1 MENNKVQ
8 TELPRKRKI
17 AWILAIFGAA
27 FLLRLLYL
35 IDFSTTPLATHLILD
50 PRLYNDLAKE
60 ILGGNLLAGEV
71 FFKAPLYPYFLAAI
85 YAVFGT
91 SLFVARFIQLIL
103 GSFTCVL
110 VYLLAQRF
118 YSNKIAV
125 TAGFIAAAYG
135 PLIMFDAEILIPS
148 LIIFLDL
155 ISIYLLFKYEDSGKL
170 WQLALSAL
178 VLGLSSLARPNI
190 LVLLPGILFWLIRY
204 SKQARKRWKR
214 DTLVYIGG
222 VALMLMVLVGRNYAA
237 SDKLILFGNYGG
249 YNFLI
254 GNNAQS
260 DGRTAVLPGASP
272 EIKQGYEDA
281 VVIANHLSG
290 RVLSEGELGWF
301 WFRLGLE
308 FVTKNPGK
316 WLWLEVKKLVYLT
329 SGFEI
334 PNNRHIYYFANNS
347 PVLKFLLWD
356 KLISFPF
363 GVLLPF
369 ALVAAIAGIIKREQF
384 ILTFFVVAYA
394 LTILVFFVTGRFRL
408 PLTPVLIIWGA
419 AGFWYLLER
428 YRRADYQR
436 FYRLLLWLIVFLIPV
451 NGLTHLSAFT
461 TRPPNQYESHLVMG
475 DAYHA
480 AGENA
485 KAEKELMTAAR
496 LNPRSARVFNSLGNV
511 LAAEQKDSLAI
522 AAYKRGVAVDPNY
535 ITIKKSLASIYKK
548 DNRFGDLYKFINDEL
563 DRDSTQVW
571 AIKDYA
577 YIHVI
582 LQKPELAIDLYE
594 KAFDLDSTD
603 YEALFEKAQTY
614 LDNDMRKDAE
624 REYLR
629 LLKYLPNSVQAHA
642 NLGQTYA
649 RQGRYDDALREFQWV
664 QENDSLNPS
673 SYFNLASLYYQMG
686 KLDRARQ
693 LVSRIDQMAPD
704 FPSQGLK
711 NLIERREQ
719 ELKDSSSAGATP

>member
-1 MENNKVQ
+1 MAKKTAQKEIPRNK
-8 TELPRKRKI
+8 KI

-35 IDFSTTPLATHLILD
+35 IDFSATPLASYLILD
-50 PRLYNDLAKE
+50 PKVYNDLAKE
-60 ILGGNLLAGEV
+60 ILGGNLLAGEI

-91 SLFVARFIQLIL
+91 SLFAARFAQILL
-103 GSFTCVL
+103 GSVSCVL

-155 ISIYLLFKYEDSGKL
+155 LSIYLLFEYEDSGKL

-178 VLGLSSLARPNI
+178 ILGLSSLARPNI
-190 LVLLPGILFWLIRY
+190 LILLPGILFWLIRY
-204 SKQARKRWKR
+204 SKHARKRWKR
-214 DTLVYIGG
+214 DTLVYLGG
-222 VALMLMVLVGRNYAA
+222 VVLMLVVLVGRNYAA
-237 SDKLILFGNYGG
+237 SDKFVLFGNYGG

-260 DGRTAVLPGASP
+260 DGRTAVLPGTSP
-272 EIKQGYEDA
+272 EMKQGYEDA
-281 VVIANHLSG
+281 IAIANRLSG

-308 FVTKNPGK
+308 FAAKSPGK

-329 SGFEI
+329 GGYEI
-334 PNNRHIYYFANNS
+334 PNNRHIYYFAENS

-363 GVLLPF
+363 GILLPF
-369 ALVAAIAGIIKREQF
+369 ALVAVVAGRIKRDQF
-384 ILTFFVVAYA
+384 LLTFFVVAYSI
-394 LTILVFFVTGRFRL
+394 TIIIFFVTGRFRL

-419 AGFWYLLER
+419 AGFWYMVEK
-428 YRRADYQR
+428 YKRADYQR
-436 FYRLLLWLIVFLIPV
+436 FYRLLLWLFVFLIPF
-451 NGLTHLSAFT
+451 NGLTYLSAFT
-461 TRPPNQYESHLVMG
+461 VRPPSQYESHLFMG

-480 AGENA
+480 AGEDA
-485 KAEKELMTAAR
+485 KAEKELTTAAR

-511 LAAEQKDSLAI
+511 LVAERKDSLAVL
-522 AAYKRGVAVDPNY
+522 AYKRGIAVDPNY
-535 ITIKKSLASIYKK
+535 ITIKKSLASLYRK
-548 DNRFGDLYKFINDEL
+548 DNKIGDLYNFVKEEL
-563 DRDSTQVW
+563 ARDSTQTW

-577 YIHVI
+577 YIHI
-582 LQKPELAIDLYE
+582 LLEKPDLAVDLYE
-594 KAFDLDSTD
+594 KAFDIDSTD
-603 YEALFEKAQTY
+603 YEALFEKAQAY
-614 LDNDMRKDAE
+614 LDNDMRGDAE

-629 LLKYLPNSVQAHA
+629 LLKYLPNSVQVHA

-649 RQGRYDDALREFQWV
+649 RQGRLNDALHEFEWV
-664 QENDSLNPS
+664 QERDSLNPS
-673 SYFNLASLYYQMG
+673 AYFNLASVYYQMG
-686 KLDRARQ
+686 KLDTAKEMLAR
-693 LVSRIDQMAPD
+693 IEKMTPD
-704 FPSQGLK
+704 FPTQRLRD
-711 NLIERREQ
+711 LIEESEKSR
-719 ELKDSSSAGATP
+719 